1 MSIVVLRL
9 PDVKRKSQIRPQHC
23 PYCSGETFQRWGW
36 VRKPVRDSRYRSVQ
50 VYRYRCCHCRRT
62 FRHYPAGV
70 DPADQTQR
78 LRQLATLYWVLGMS
92 LRGTRMA
99 LSAFGVKL
107 SHMTVWR
114 DLQEQADLLEKH
126 RHWKPVRVLGLD
138 GAYVR
143 AWGDVRPVLVAVDL
157 GGGKP
162 IALGYVDEYN
172 PQAVRRWLE
181 PLVKRLGVSVIV
193 TDDLVHYK
201 TVAEKLGLE
210 HQICQFH
217 VRRWVGR
224 SLHELRDTV
233 PKEWLWVMDEIK
245 HLLAELPPEGSR
257 RLFELWKQI
266 PERRSGQ
273 AGTRSPLEQ
282 LRNLLIRLSEHWPN
296 YRVFDWQTDVPWT
309 NNTTEQVIGRMK
321 MRSRTVRGYKSWP
334 GMSAG
339 LMLAGYGV

>member
-9 PDVKRKSQIRPQHC
+9 PDVKHKSQIRPQHC

-126 RHWKPVRVLGLD
+126 RHWKPVRVLGLEAPMCRP
-138 GAYVR
+138 GAMYAR
-143 AWGDVRPVLVAVDL
+143 CW
-157 GGGKP
+157 
-162 IALGYVDEYN
+162 
-172 PQAVRRWLE
+172 
-181 PLVKRLGVSVIV
+181 
-193 TDDLVHYK
+193 
-201 TVAEKLGLE
+201 
-210 HQICQFH
+210 
-217 VRRWVGR
+217 
-224 SLHELRDTV
+224 
-233 PKEWLWVMDEIK
+233 
-245 HLLAELPPEGSR
+245 
-257 RLFELWKQI
+257 
-266 PERRSGQ
+266 
-273 AGTRSPLEQ
+273 
-282 LRNLLIRLSEHWPN
+282 
-296 YRVFDWQTDVPWT
+296 
-309 NNTTEQVIGRMK
+309 
-321 MRSRTVRGYKSWP
+321 
-334 GMSAG
+334 
-339 LMLAGYGV
+339 